1 MDDAIAL
8 EFFLPSGERA
18 VLLLLRRIIYI
29 IRTVFRTKKGSF
41 RKGEKTKQMWIS
53 ILTCTFFSGNNGKK
67 FTDSSFEEE
76 SDKFITTQYFL
87 ANKVFMTKTTQKPIL
102 NNKGHP

>member
-8 EFFLPSGERA
+8 EFFLPSGERV

-41 RKGEKTKQMWIS
+41 RKGEKTKQM
-53 ILTCTFFSGNNGKK
+53 
-67 FTDSSFEEE
+67 
-76 SDKFITTQYFL
+76 
-87 ANKVFMTKTTQKPIL
+87 
-102 NNKGHP
+102 